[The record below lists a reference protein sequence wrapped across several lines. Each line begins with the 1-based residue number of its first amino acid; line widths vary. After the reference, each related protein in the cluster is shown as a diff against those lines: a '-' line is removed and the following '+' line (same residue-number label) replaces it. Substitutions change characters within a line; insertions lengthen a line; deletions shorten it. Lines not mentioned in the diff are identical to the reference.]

1 MDPSHER
8 ILVVDDEAQ
17 LRGLFERILHNE
29 GYEVRC
35 ASSGDEALKLL
46 ETQWFDLVVT
56 DLKMP
61 GMDGM
66 ELLAKG
72 KLVSPTLPFIVLT
85 AFGKGRSAVA
95 AVKEGA
101 YDYLVKP
108 FDIEEL
114 KLVIKKALELHRL
127 TREVERLRSQLELNF
142 AFQPI
147 IGQSKAMRAIFRVVR
162 MVAKSNAT
170 ILIESELF
178 GHVRGALTGAIHNK
192 KGLFEEA
199 HEGTLLLDEI
209 GDTSKTFQS
218 KVLRALQENE
228 IRPLGSNQTI
238 KIDVRVIVATNK
250 DLQKEVDR
258 KNFRDDDLFYRL
270 DVVPIVLPP
279 LRQRREDIPLLVNHF
294 INKHTKLNGLEPKR
308 ISPTALRLLM
318 DHPWPGNVRELE
330 NIIVRAMLINPSR
343 EIDPDTLFPAPL
355 AQREIPASLHQT
367 VKGFSWTTALQNTQD
382 LTDLL
387 STMFA

>member
-127 TREVERLRSQLELNF
+127 TREVERLRSQLELSADHRSEQSDAGDF
-142 AFQPI
+142 PCGPHGGKEQRHDSDSRGVRHGQGAHSQGAAPSQPTE
-147 IGQSKAMRAIFRVVR
+147 
-162 MVAKSNAT
+162 KSS
-170 ILIESELF
+170 LC
-178 GHVRGALTGAIHNK
+178 R
-192 KGLFEEA
+192 
-199 HEGTLLLDEI
+199 
-209 GDTSKTFQS
+209 
-218 KVLRALQENE
+218 
-228 IRPLGSNQTI
+228 
-238 KIDVRVIVATNK
+238 
-250 DLQKEVDR
+250 
-258 KNFRDDDLFYRL
+258 
-270 DVVPIVLPP
+270 
-279 LRQRREDIPLLVNHF
+279 RQ
-294 INKHTKLNGLEPKR
+294 
-308 ISPTALRLLM
+308 LRL
-318 DHPWPGNVRELE
+318 PAG
-330 NIIVRAMLINPSR
+330 
-343 EIDPDTLFPAPL
+343 DPA
-355 AQREIPASLHQT
+355 
-367 VKGFSWTTALQNTQD
+367 
-382 LTDLL
+382 
-387 STMFA
+387 

>member
-17 LRGLFERILHNE
+17 LRGLFERILRNE

-46 ETQWFDLVVT
+46 ETEWFDLVVT

-147 IGQSKAMRAIFRVVR
+147 IGQSKAMRRFSVWSAWWQR
-162 MVAKSNAT
+162 AT
-170 ILIESELF
+170 PRF
-178 GHVRGALTGAIHNK
+178 
-192 KGLFEEA
+192 
-199 HEGTLLLDEI
+199 
-209 GDTSKTFQS
+209 
-218 KVLRALQENE
+218 
-228 IRPLGSNQTI
+228 
-238 KIDVRVIVATNK
+238 
-250 DLQKEVDR
+250 
-258 KNFRDDDLFYRL
+258 
-270 DVVPIVLPP
+270 
-279 LRQRREDIPLLVNHF
+279 
-294 INKHTKLNGLEPKR
+294 
-308 ISPTALRLLM
+308 
-318 DHPWPGNVRELE
+318 
-330 NIIVRAMLINPSR
+330 
-343 EIDPDTLFPAPL
+343 
-355 AQREIPASLHQT
+355 
-367 VKGFSWTTALQNTQD
+367 
-382 LTDLL
+382 
-387 STMFA
+387 

>member
-101 YDYLVKP
+101 YD
-108 FDIEEL
+108 
-114 KLVIKKALELHRL
+114 
-127 TREVERLRSQLELNF
+127 
-142 AFQPI
+142 
-147 IGQSKAMRAIFRVVR
+147 
-162 MVAKSNAT
+162 
-170 ILIESELF
+170 
-178 GHVRGALTGAIHNK
+178 
-192 KGLFEEA
+192 
-199 HEGTLLLDEI
+199 
-209 GDTSKTFQS
+209 
-218 KVLRALQENE
+218 
-228 IRPLGSNQTI
+228 
-238 KIDVRVIVATNK
+238 
-250 DLQKEVDR
+250 
-258 KNFRDDDLFYRL
+258 
-270 DVVPIVLPP
+270 
-279 LRQRREDIPLLVNHF
+279 
-294 INKHTKLNGLEPKR
+294 
-308 ISPTALRLLM
+308 
-318 DHPWPGNVRELE
+318 
-330 NIIVRAMLINPSR
+330 
-343 EIDPDTLFPAPL
+343 
-355 AQREIPASLHQT
+355 
-367 VKGFSWTTALQNTQD
+367 
-382 LTDLL
+382 LL
-387 STMFA
+387 SQAVRYRRAQTRDQESPRAAS